1 MDNFK
6 RLKRKYIIEAIVKS
20 AVIGLGVA
28 LLAVGASLLSVKLS
42 ANKIAWFFYLLIGV
56 VSFGVAFAVTY
67 LIIRP
72 FDKRVAKRLDNDYD
86 LHEKVQTMIEFDG
99 EDSEMLVLQRKD
111 TEKHLEDLPK
121 KKFTSNSL
129 KSIWQYIVVAVLG
142 VSIFIAGAVVPSK
155 YVPPYDDNFNLSEW
169 DIIAFQQ
176 LIDNVKSSK
185 LEDNVKIP
193 MVENLELLFDELKET
208 TSASTMR
215 RKVRAS
221 AEAIDTAV
229 ILANTYREILLAMN
243 DNTALNDFKSSIL
256 RTTTFYKS
264 DIEVNSFDKVNSLYA
279 SLEDEIRA
287 TLMVFTDTLEA
298 KIADISIPVEIKD
311 KVDEFLTP
319 LNDSMGSDEMQEKFG
334 NSEDPD
340 AIYTALS
347 NMSSELGK
355 VYQYAFIPHTEL
367 KNIVSNADA
376 DYLSDMTKALIP
388 QVYNKIVNEY
398 VFNTLSAMFNVNIYP
413 EDLVLPGISD
423 NPNGGDDSPSHGGS
437 IGEEDVIY
445 GGNDA
450 IYDPESDEH
459 VPYGKVWNSY
469 MAKLYNR
476 LNDPDNEMSDE
487 MKNYIMQ
494 YIKALSGDS
503 TDTGEE

>member
-6 RLKRKYIIEAIVKS
+6 RLKKKYFIEAIVKS
-20 AVIGLGVA
+20 SVTALGVA
-28 LLAVGASLLSVKLS
+28 LLAVGVSLLSVKLS

-56 VSFGVAFAVTY
+56 VSFGVAFATTY
-67 LIIRP
+67 LIIKP
-72 FDKRVAKRLDNDYD
+72 YDKRVAKKLDNDYD
-86 LHEKVQTMIEFDG
+86 LHEKVQTMVEFDG
-99 EDSEMLVLQRKD
+99 KDDEILVLQRKD
-111 TEKHLEDLPK
+111 AENRLGNLPK
-121 KKFTSNSL
+121 RKFTIGTL
-129 KSIWQYIVVAVLG
+129 KRIWQYIVVAVLG
-142 VSIFIAGAVVPSK
+142 ISIFIAGAVVPSK

-176 LIDNVKSSK
+176 LIDNVKGSK
-185 LEDNVKIP
+185 LDDNVKIP

-215 RKVRAS
+215 KKVRAS
-221 AEAIDTAV
+221 ADAIDAAV

-256 RTTTFYKS
+256 KTTTFYKG
-264 DIEVNSFDKVNSLYA
+264 DIEVNSMDKVNSLYA
-279 SLEDEIRA
+279 SLDDEIRTA
-287 TLMVFTDTLEA
+287 LMVFTDALES
-298 KIADISIPVEIKD
+298 KIADTSMPVDVKD

-334 NSEDPD
+334 NSENPDP
-340 AIYTALS
+340 IYTALS
-347 NMSSELGK
+347 DMSSELGR

-376 DYLSDMTKALIP
+376 DYLSAMTKALIP

-398 VFNTLSAMFNVNIYP
+398 VFNTLASMFKVNIYP
-413 EDLVLPGISD
+413 EDLVLPGVSD
-423 NPNGGDDSPSHGGS
+423 SGNDGSDSPSHGGS
-437 IGEEDVIY
+437 IGEENVVY

-450 IYDPESDEH
+450 IYDPETDEH
-459 VPYGKVWNSY
+459 VPYGQVWNSY